1 MQISVDSQLSPW
13 MPSYRAGSWKLINL
27 ISSEFE
33 AEFLIRIPLEL
44 ANGFPSR
51 IPSELAKLTEFGVK
65 KQCFERS
72 TNDFLYF
79 KFHEKLERI
88 PSLRIPSKFLILMI
102 YPGTYQFPS
111 DKNSTE
117 FSLPKI
123 ESSCF
128 TSQIQ
133 IIWIFKSTKIN
144 QRTTNPI

>member
-27 ISSEFE
+27 ISSEFG
-33 AEFLIRIPLEL
+33 AEFSIRIPLEL

-88 PSLRIPSKFLILMI
+88 PSLRIPSKLLMLMI

-111 DKNSTE
+111 DQNSTE